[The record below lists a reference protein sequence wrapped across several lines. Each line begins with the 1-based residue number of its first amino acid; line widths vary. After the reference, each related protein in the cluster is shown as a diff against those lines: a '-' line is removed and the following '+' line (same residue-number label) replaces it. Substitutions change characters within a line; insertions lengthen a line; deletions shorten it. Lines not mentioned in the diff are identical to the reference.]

1 MDRLDDIDKRL
12 LDILQ
17 NQFPVAVNPFQ
28 AIADKLGISLSD
40 VVQRIESQKEM
51 GIIRRV
57 GAIIDASRVGYKS
70 TLCACKMPEHII
82 GEFAAAVNDIP
93 YITHNYVRDHEL
105 NIWFTLTTPSIEDRG
120 RIIKELEAAFHII
133 IICMPAQ
140 KVYKIRV
147 SLGME

>member
-1 MDRLDDIDKRL
+1 MDKLEDIDKKL

-17 NQFPVAVNPFQ
+17 NQFPAAVDPFQ
-28 AIADKLGISLSD
+28 VIAGNLDISFSD
-40 VVQRIESQKEM
+40 TVQRIESLKEK
-51 GIIRRV
+51 GIIRRI
-57 GAIIDASRVGYKS
+57 GAIIDASRVGYQS
-70 TLCACKMPEHII
+70 TLCACRIPESSIE
-82 GEFAAAVNDIP
+82 EFAAAVNNIP

-105 NIWFTLTTPSIEDRG
+105 NIWFTITTPTMEERG
-120 RIIKELEAAFHII
+120 IIIKELEKAFHII